1 MSVAREEDV
10 NVKIQGAHVVVNG
23 SSDLIWEKT
32 LTSSTKCT
40 SIGASEADSRLIQL
54 ALFVHYVSLG
64 TVSLSFL
71 H

>member
-1 MSVAREEDV
+1 M
-10 NVKIQGAHVVVNG
+10 GVVMNCP
-23 SSDLIWEKT
+23 SDLIWDNT

-40 SIGASEADSRLIQL
+40 SIGASEADSQLIQL